1 MKRTIPIIL
10 VAAAFAGIVALAWS
24 RRSGPAS
31 AAIAHD
37 TSRAIPRGTQDPA
50 APPLAAA
57 RPPQRAPSTL
67 KLDPTKAGD
76 MTHGE
81 AHELSRIRST
91 FQSYRAAI
99 AQDNPNLQSTLL
111 SILNRDRK
119 TALRVAEE
127 SLMQAR
133 DESSRS
139 LTVRA
144 MEALR
149 R

>member
-1 MKRTIPIIL
+1 MKRAIPIIL
-10 VAAAFAGIVALAWS
+10 VAAGFAGIVAVALS
-24 RRSGPAS
+24 RRSAPQS
-31 AAIAHD
+31 AAVARD
-37 TSRAIPRGTQDPA
+37 VSQATPRGTQDPA
-50 APPLAAA
+50 APPLASA

-67 KLDPTKAGD
+67 KLDPNKAGE

-91 FQSYRAAI
+91 FQSYRVAI

-127 SLMQAR
+127 TLMQAR